1 MKASRIFD
9 GCRVSDYPRDLDIH
23 SIVSDSRRV
32 AEGDLFVCLRGIH
45 RDGHDYAKDA
55 IANGAAL
62 VLAERPIADVPPE
75 KIIFTADTRV
85 AESMLWYNFTGRPT
99 DAMTKIAV
107 TGTAGK
113 TTVACVLAHILRADG
128 RRVGLITTVCVLSGE
143 KTLFMGESGGSS
155 VLDIAGAMTT
165 PDPEYFFGACAAM
178 QKDGCDVLVY
188 EASSQAL
195 LLHKLDPLMNDAAI
209 FTNLSAEHLDCHGT
223 MESYFAVKAS
233 MMLHT
238 KLAVV
243 NMDDCWMRRLG
254 ALYPQVSVVNCS
266 ADPAK
271 VAGVDVCALRYKPHG
286 VDGIEYVYFSEK
298 AVFRVRTPLMGRYSV
313 INTLEAAACAVS
325 LGVNLMTV
333 KEALEDFSGVEG
345 RMQRVRCPGDEEESL
360 PQVYIDYAHTPG
372 AMESVLK
379 AFRENTQQRLVVLF
393 GCGGDRDEAKR
404 PRMAEVAQQY
414 ADYVIITSDNP
425 RTEEPGVILANIL
438 SGVDRTKP
446 YTVIPNRRD
455 AIRFAV
461 ESFGRGDLILLAGK
475 GHEKY
480 EITKN
485 GMHPF
490 DEAAIVRDAMR
501 QKLMQSEL

>member
-1 MKASRIFD
+1 
-9 GCRVSDYPRDLDIH
+9 
-23 SIVSDSRRV
+23 
-32 AEGDLFVCLRGIH
+32 
-45 RDGHDYAKDA
+45 
-55 IANGAAL
+55 
-62 VLAERPIADVPPE
+62 
-75 KIIFTADTRV
+75 
-85 AESMLWYNFTGRPT
+85 
-99 DAMTKIAV
+99 
-107 TGTAGK
+107 
-113 TTVACVLAHILRADG
+113 
-128 RRVGLITTVCVLSGE
+128 
-143 KTLFMGESGGSS
+143 
-155 VLDIAGAMTT
+155 
-165 PDPEYFFGACAAM
+165 
-178 QKDGCDVLVY
+178 
-188 EASSQAL
+188 
-195 LLHKLDPLMNDAAI
+195 
-209 FTNLSAEHLDCHGT
+209 
-223 MESYFAVKAS
+223 
-233 MMLHT
+233 
-238 KLAVV
+238 
-243 NMDDCWMRRLG
+243 
-254 ALYPQVSVVNCS
+254 
-266 ADPAK
+266 
-271 VAGVDVCALRYKPHG
+271 
-286 VDGIEYVYFSEK
+286 
-298 AVFRVRTPLMGRYSV
+298 
-313 INTLEAAACAVS
+313 
-325 LGVNLMTV
+325 
-333 KEALEDFSGVEG
+333 
-345 RMQRVRCPGDEEESL
+345 MQRVRCPGDEEESL